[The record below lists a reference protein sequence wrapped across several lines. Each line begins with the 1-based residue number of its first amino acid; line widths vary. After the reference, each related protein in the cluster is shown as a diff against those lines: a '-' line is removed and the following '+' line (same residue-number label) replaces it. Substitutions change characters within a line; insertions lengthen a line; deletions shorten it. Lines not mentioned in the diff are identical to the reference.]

1 MVEAKKVK
9 NNLDRQ
15 GYVMKSMVMIAK
27 RLTFLIIAIDI
38 LISLMLEVRVRWR
51 GVVEVE
57 RSAKLSAFTA
67 YGRAP
72 VHPGN
77 HQVGSTQF
85 DKQ

>member
-1 MVEAKKVK
+1 
-9 NNLDRQ
+9 
-15 GYVMKSMVMIAK
+15 MKSIVMIAK

-38 LISLMLEVRVRWR
+38 LIRLMAWGDGEVERCR
-51 GVVEVE
+51 GGGIGVEVE

-85 DKQ
+85 DKH

>member
-1 MVEAKKVK
+1 
-9 NNLDRQ
+9 
-15 GYVMKSMVMIAK
+15 MKSMVMIATK
-27 RLTFLIIAIDI
+27 LTFLTIAIDI
-38 LISLMLEVRVRWR
+38 LIRLMAWGDGEVERCRGG

>member
-1 MVEAKKVK
+1 M
-9 NNLDRQ
+9 NI
-15 GYVMKSMVMIAK
+15 MIMIAPN
-27 RLTFLIIAIDI
+27 LTFIVIAIDI
-38 LISLMLEVRVRWR
+38 LISLMAWGDGEVERCR
-51 GVVEVE
+51 GGEVE

-85 DKQ
+85 DKH